1 MAPKGGTLVLLLIVA
16 CAAMDDNYNTRP
28 GNKPDFKDM
37 AKKLMRKCN
46 DKGYPLP
53 KMNQLRTVFNSSDSP
68 MDRTSG
74 QSNTYFSTFMKL
86 LDSVYPVENS
96 LSAMHPMDGKKPN
109 RIWNCTN
116 LPTMIK
122 MMRNSSEASACYM
135 RAFVAPQSWEAL
147 TTQSEDNM
155 DSDDYDELL
164 WAAKP
169 ALEDMP
175 PSEMRLPVT
184 ATLQKV
190 KKMMTVMK
198 EERERMSEDKRKKV
212 ADWIKQQIAQNN
224 FNCTMKPSSDA
235 RLKQMPRCG
244 PALKWLNCEAMD
256 MIGQYLPHLEA
267 NDVDSSPKEELLE
280 CFRSGKIEFAFRN
293 DSEMKPSLAK
303 TFLRKIQESLG
314 PKEFED
320 RLERL
325 GTLVCHLKK
334 PPKLTAELSSKL
346 LPQLNAC
353 NDSSNPG
360 IKKLKKLSAK
370 LLMSN
375 SSTAKTLL
383 ELGKS
388 VQALPPKDLPSVTWD
403 DLKLFERLDLTVA
416 QQRAVVR
423 QLMGGGK
430 CEEVSDTKLMDLQP
444 VLGGLPCCVVKRM
457 KAEVMLNET
466 ETWKQ
471 MSKCQLKAVLKE
483 MRKKVEAL
491 DLVLKLD
498 GDLLRSVPLRYLAK
512 ANITSPDEVNNKT
525 WSQSQ
530 ALLLVK
536 KLHTEK
542 LFKMRG
548 LRSLAQGITS
558 EMINQLPDNE
568 VQNVT
573 QNLSDDP
580 KWLSRRLALWLAKK
594 LFATLEKRRADFF
607 KTITEEEMDEIPSL
621 LLPFLPPE
629 NLKDL
634 PDSVCDIFL
643 KKMEKAN
650 VYLLSLSDG
659 PSRSALANKILSCLG
674 GDVSRLTT
682 EDVDSFG
689 PLLCEFNV
697 SQLRQMAPEVLN
709 ASLLAMAGHRH
720 FPQRNWTDL
729 IQLVKETFGDPS
741 TWSAETMEDLSPL
754 LLLDDDAISALP
766 NEPPVK
772 DILFFLMP
780 RLTRISAALRQ
791 KMFDLITTTTAAS
804 NNERKKR
811 AANSGGST
819 SVPTVEL
826 IEELEMLNVQWTPGE
841 LDQMSAKTFRD
852 MVETLG
858 SVDNYSA
865 DQLAVLS
872 DKAVKVFGPVS
883 QMTEANV
890 MEMGCI
896 TQGFS
901 DADLEMLPFTSEA
914 LEDIAQCGW
923 NESQMET
930 VWKGFAKYNN
940 LTAEQLDAADM
951 VALGRFICGLNSTEI
966 EQLDGDA
973 FTDAV
978 GSMDVQCSYKV
989 MEHFKSLAA
998 SVFGDPRAWTSAQ
1011 VSELKTVIAGLDA
1024 TELMSLDKSV
1034 FPFISMSCIPL
1045 IPARNFA
1052 ALSVEQLQALGPD
1065 NIAVITSE
1073 QLAALS
1079 KEKREALEP
1088 GTTGSRDQTQT
1099 PEESGAPSMSVEG
1112 IASFMKPLLVLL
1124 TGFLLL

>member
-1 MAPKGGTLVLLLIVA
+1 MTPKGGTLVLLLIVA
-16 CAAMDDNYNTRP
+16 CAAM
-28 GNKPDFKDM
+28 GKSPDFKDM
-37 AKKLMRKCN
+37 AKKLMRKCQEQ
-46 DKGYPLP
+46 GYPLP

-68 MDRTSG
+68 MMDRNSD
-74 QSNTYFSTFMKL
+74 QSNTYLSTFMKV
-86 LDSVYPVENS
+86 LDSVYPVKNS
-96 LSAMHPMDGKKPN
+96 LGRFPMDGKKPN
-109 RIWNCTN
+109 KMWNCTD
-116 LPTMIK
+116 LTTMIK

-184 ATLQKV
+184 ATRQKV
-190 KKMMTVMK
+190 KKMMMVMQ

-224 FNCTMKPSSDA
+224 FNCTMKPSSDS
-235 RLKQMPRCG
+235 RLKQMPRCR

-256 MIGQYLPHLEA
+256 MIGQYLPHLKA

-280 CFRSGKIEFAFRN
+280 CFRSGKLESAFRK

-303 TFLRKIQESLG
+303 RFLQKIQESLSQ
-314 PKEFED
+314 KDFED
-320 RLERL
+320 NLERL
-325 GTLVCHLKK
+325 GTLICHMKK

-353 NDSSNPG
+353 NDSNNPG

-370 LLMSN
+370 LMMSN
-375 SSTAKTLL
+375 SNTAKTLL

-388 VQALPPKDLPSVTWD
+388 VRALPPKNLPPIAWD
-403 DLKLFERLDLTVA
+403 DLKLFRILNLTVA

-423 QLMGGGK
+423 QLMGEKK

-444 VLGGLPCCVVKRM
+444 VLAGLPCCVVKRI
-457 KAEVMLNET
+457 KAEVILNET
-466 ETWKQ
+466 ENLKQ
-471 MSKCQLKAVLKE
+471 MSKCQLKAMLKE
-483 MRKKVEAL
+483 MRKDVKAL

-512 ANITSPDEVNNKT
+512 ANITSSDEVNNKT

-536 KLHTEK
+536 KMRMGK

-558 EMINQLPDNE
+558 EMINQIPDSE

-573 QNLSDDP
+573 QKLTEDP
-580 KWLSRRLALWLAKK
+580 KWLSRRLASWLAKK
-594 LFATLEKRRADFF
+594 LFATLGKRRADFF

-621 LLPFLPPE
+621 LLPFLTPE
-629 NLKDL
+629 TLTDL

-643 KKMEKAN
+643 KKMEEAN
-650 VYLLSLSDG
+650 MYLLPLSDRR
-659 PSRSALANKILSCLG
+659 SRSTLANKILSCLG
-674 GDVSRLTT
+674 GDVSSLTT
-682 EDVDSFG
+682 ESVDSFG

-697 SQLRQMAPEVLN
+697 SQLRQMTPDVLN
-709 ASLLAMAGHRH
+709 ASLQAMAGHRH
-720 FPQRNWTDL
+720 FPRRNWMDL

-741 TWSAETMEDLSPL
+741 DWSAETMEDLSPL
-754 LLLDDDAISALP
+754 LLLDDNAISALP
-766 NEPPVK
+766 NEPRVK

-780 RLTRISAALRQ
+780 RLTRISAGLRK
-791 KMFDLITTTTAAS
+791 KMFDIITTTTTTS
-804 NNERKKR
+804 NDERKKR
-811 AANSGGST
+811 AANSGSST
-819 SVPTVEL
+819 LVPTVEL
-826 IEELEMLNVQWTPGE
+826 IEELEMFNVQWTPDK
-841 LDQMSAKTFRD
+841 LDTLSAETFRD
-852 MVETLG
+852 TVETLG
-858 SVDNYSA
+858 SVDNYST

-872 DKAVKVFGPVS
+872 DKAAKVLGPVS

-890 MEMGCI
+890 MELGCI

-914 LEDIAQCGW
+914 LEDMARCGW
-923 NESQMET
+923 NESQMEP

-951 VALGRFICGLNSTEI
+951 VALGRFICGLNSSEI

-998 SVFGDPRAWTSAQ
+998 SVFGVPTTWTSAQ
-1011 VSELKTVIAGLDA
+1011 VSELKNIIAGLNA

-1034 FPFISMSCIPL
+1034 FSFISESCIPL

-1079 KEKREALEP
+1079 KDKREALEP
-1088 GTTGSRDQTQT
+1088 GTTGSRDQTKT